1 MLHSED
7 VVQKKDSN
15 LVFRLLELEVLGSNG
30 MVETTDQVDD
40 GDDDDDDA
48 AATPT
53 VAWWGETPPKRGQV
67 HR

>member
-15 LVFRLLELEVLGSNG
+15 LVFRLIELGVLDGSNSDTG
-30 MVETTDQVDD
+30 QDEGAASDTAA
-40 GDDDDDDA
+40 GDAVPDM
-48 AATPT
+48 P
-53 VAWWGETPPKRGQV
+53 WWGERAPEKGEV

>member
-15 LVFRLLELEVLGSNG
+15 LVFRLLELEVLSSNG
-30 MVETTDQVDD
+30 MVETGKMDD

-48 AATPT
+48 AAAPT